1 MKCLKQEVIIIP
13 ILSKLVSDISISL
26 LNPLDYLLK
35 AVDDFGIFKIAR

>member
-1 MKCLKQEVIIIP
+1 MKCLKQEVIIP
-13 ILSKLVSDISISL
+13 IRSKLVSDISISL